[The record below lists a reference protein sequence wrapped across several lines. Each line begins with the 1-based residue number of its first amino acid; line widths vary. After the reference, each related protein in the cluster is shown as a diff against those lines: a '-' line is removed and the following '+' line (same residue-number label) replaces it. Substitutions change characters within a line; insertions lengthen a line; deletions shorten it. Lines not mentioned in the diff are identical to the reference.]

1 MTVDKQVA
9 GLLKKYLG
17 YDYKDSIH
25 KFVFKDLAS
34 KLNLFPLSLTKI
46 TSLVERQ
53 GYALVYEP
61 VLVYDKEKQHARLT
75 MNPEKGEQVIT
86 KLSFDPVLYN
96 TVLSGCELKGFFTS
110 GLVITINHG
119 SYTAYC
125 NLLVIANN
133 VETLKTVKNK
143 YNELR

>member
-9 GLLKKYLG
+9 GLLKRYLN

-61 VLVYDKEKQHARLT
+61 VLVYDKDNQHARLT
-75 MNPEKGEQVIT
+75 MNPKKGEQVIT